1 MKIRRHIPRAGLFAV
16 IFFLSALLHPAVYAS
31 DPAESRPVGPSQVKE
46 QSADI
51 EDRTLQVRGD
61 HNYPP
66 YEYIN
71 DQGKPAGFNVDIIL
85 AVANAMGL
93 TVTIDLGPWDEVR
106 AQLEAGKIDALIGMF
121 HTAERDKKF
130 DFSIP
135 HFIASY
141 AVFVRKGSPIQS
153 LDDVKDK
160 KIVVQLKDLGHD
172 YVMEHNITP
181 YIITKK
187 DWSDVLKSL
196 SNGEGD
202 CAIVSRIQGT
212 RLIDRLSITNLEA
225 VGPPIIQRKYCLAVT
240 EGNTAL
246 LAKLNEGL
254 SIIKQTGKYDEIYKK
269 WFGVYEDQKLPLVK
283 VFHYLIWIVL
293 PLIFLTIAG
302 FFWSWMLKKQVNL
315 RTIALHNELSERR
328 RAEEA
333 TREATMKLQEAVRA
347 AHVGLWDWDLT
358 TNKVH
363 FSAEWKHQ
371 IGYNEYEIGNNF
383 EEWESRVHPDDLET
397 TLGYVRRSIAEAR
410 PEYRVEF
417 RFRHKDGSYRWILA
431 LGSVLMDETGKAVRA
446 LGSHID
452 ITERKRTEEELRTT
466 IELLSLFIKHS
477 PIYAFIK
484 EVTPTESRV
493 LRASEN
499 YRDMVGITGSEMAGK
514 NMHQLFPA
522 EFAAKITADDWAVVS
537 RGEILRLDED
547 LNDRSYTTIKF
558 PILLAERNLL
568 AGYTIDITERK
579 RAEEALRKRENQL
592 QRIFEILPIGL
603 WFADKEGRL
612 LRGNPMGVKIWGAE
626 PHVTISEYGMFKAWR
641 LPSREPVKAE
651 DWALGKTIREGVTIV
666 DELLE
671 IESFDGKRK
680 TILNYTAPVLDDNG
694 RIDGAIVVNLDIS
707 DRKAL
712 ENQLLQAQKME
723 SVGRLAGGVA
733 HDFNNMLSVILGHTE
748 LALIQLE
755 PDHPLFAYLKSIRE
769 AAQRSADL
777 TRQLLAFARRQTV
790 APKMLDLNETVEGML
805 KMLRRLIGEDIDLV
819 WMPGGN
825 LGSVK
830 IDPSQIDQILVNL
843 CVNARDAI
851 GDTGKVTI
859 ETDIAA
865 FDETYCAVHADFTP
879 GVYVTLT
886 VSDNGDGMDPETL
899 SHLFEP
905 FFTTKGVGKGTG
917 LGLATVYGIVKQ
929 NNGFINVYSEKNHGS
944 TFRIYLP
951 RYAANADRIAEPDAD
966 KPDARGSETIL
977 VVEDEPMIL
986 TMATEMLN
994 RLGYII
1000 LPAGTPGEAIRMA
1013 REHTGEIHLLMTDI
1027 VMPEM
1032 NGRDLAKN
1040 LLSLYP
1046 NLKSLFMSGYTANV
1060 IAHHGVLNEGAYF
1073 IQKPFSLKDLAAKV
1087 RETLDT

>member
-16 IFFLSALLHPAVYAS
+16 LFFLSALLHPAVYAS
-31 DPAESRPVGPSQVKE
+31 DPAGSRPAVPSQVKE

-85 AVANAMGL
+85 AVAKAMGL

-106 AQLEAGKIDALIGMF
+106 AQLEAGKTDALIGMF

-172 YVMEHNITP
+172 YVMENNITP

-212 RLIDRLSITNLEA
+212 RLIGRLSIANLEA
-225 VGPPIIQRKYCLAVT
+225 VGPPIIQRQYCLAVT

-246 LAKLNEGL
+246 LANLNEGL

-269 WFGVYEDQKLPLVK
+269 WFGIYEDQKLPLLK

-293 PLIFLTIAG
+293 PLIFLTIVG

-328 RAEEA
+328 RAEE
-333 TREATMKLQEAVRA
+333 
-347 AHVGLWDWDLT
+347 
-358 TNKVH
+358 
-363 FSAEWKHQ
+363 
-371 IGYNEYEIGNNF
+371 
-383 EEWESRVHPDDLET
+383 
-397 TLGYVRRSIAEAR
+397 
-410 PEYRVEF
+410 
-417 RFRHKDGSYRWILA
+417 
-431 LGSVLMDETGKAVRA
+431 
-446 LGSHID
+446 
-452 ITERKRTEEELRTT
+452 ELRITN
-466 IELLSLFIKHS
+466 ELLSLFIKHS

-499 YRDMVGITGSEMAGK
+499 YRDMVGIPGSEMAGK
-514 NMHQLFPA
+514 TMYQLFPA

-558 PILLAERNLL
+558 PILLAEKNLL

-626 PHVTISEYGMFKAWR
+626 PHVSISEYGIFKAWR

-694 RIDGAIVVNLDIS
+694 HIDGAIVVNLDIS

-755 PDHPLFAYLKSIRE
+755 PDQPLFAYLKSIRE

-859 ETDIAA
+859 ETDIAT
-865 FDETYCAVHADFTP
+865 FDETYCLVHAGFSP

-905 FFTTKGVGKGTG
+905 FFTTKGIGKGTG

-966 KPDARGSETIL
+966 KPDVRGSETIL

-986 TMATEMLN
+986 TMAAEMLN

-1060 IAHHGVLNEGAYF
+1060 IAHHGVLNEGAHF